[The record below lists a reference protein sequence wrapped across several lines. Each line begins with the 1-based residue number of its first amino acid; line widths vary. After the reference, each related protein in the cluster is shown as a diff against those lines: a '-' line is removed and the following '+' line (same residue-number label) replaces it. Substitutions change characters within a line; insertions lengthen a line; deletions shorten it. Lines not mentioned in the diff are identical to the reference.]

1 MKVSAIIPAAGVGKR
16 FGEKKQLKFFKGEAL
31 FIHTLKPF
39 LLSNLISEIVLVV
52 SANEIENFQKELN
65 NISYSK
71 PIFLVSG
78 GERRQDSVKNGVLA
92 SNKLSDMVCIHDAA
106 RPFISGKLIEKSILA
121 CQKADGSVVAIQSND
136 TVKISKNKKISHT
149 LDREKIWLVQTPQ
162 VFWRHKLIKAINDVS
177 FKDITVTDESSI
189 MEKMGYKIILV
200 KGENKNFKIT
210 NAFDWKLA
218 KNLIV

>member
-1 MKVSAIIPAAGVGKR
+1 MKVSAIIPAAGIGKR
-16 FGEKKQLKFFKGEAL
+16 FGEKKQLKFLKGEAL
-31 FIHTLKPF
+31 FIRTLKPF

-52 SANEIENFQKELN
+52 SANEREKFQNELD

-71 PIFLVSG
+71 PIFLIPG
-78 GERRQDSVKNGVLA
+78 GTRRQDSVKNGVLA

-149 LDREKIWLVQTPQ
+149 LDREKIWLAQTPQ